1 MSDFNYKKYL
11 KNNPLLQKTEVNEE
25 KLITESKETTEEIQ
39 TEMSNPIMRKGE
51 KGDDSIEKETEK
63 MRMKEDDRTDAE
75 QEGYKDGFEDAKDDI
90 EGALKKMKVSELK
103 AKIKEDIISLLQ
115 EDEVEYETPLEEE
128 VDVEDKVSEDMG
140 AGLIGSLILMIGSM
154 GVGKVLDKIKDK
166 YPEEVAKFNKAV
178 GSAQKGS
185 GKTGSSAGRFVTED
199 MGAGL
204 IGSLILMVGSVGVGK
219 VLDKLKDKYPE
230 EVAKFNKM
238 VGSAQKGSGK
248 TGSSAGR
255 FVTEDEEVSEDM
267 GVGLIG
273 SLILMIGS
281 MGVGK
286 VLDKIKDKYPEEVAK
301 FNKMAGAAQRGSG
314 KMGSPTGRF
323 VTEDE
328 VEIDIEDEVEIEEP
342 KLDASVAQTG
352 LSDDEKQIQDALK
365 LAYDNAVAIGDE
377 KLSDQIGN
385 SITFF
390 TRTHVVER

>member
-166 YPEEVAKFNKAV
+166 YPEEVAKFNK
-178 GSAQKGS
+178 
-185 GKTGSSAGRFVTED
+185 
-199 MGAGL
+199 
-204 IGSLILMVGSVGVGK
+204 
-219 VLDKLKDKYPE
+219 
-230 EVAKFNKM
+230 
-238 VGSAQKGSGK
+238 
-248 TGSSAGR
+248 
-255 FVTEDEEVSEDM
+255 
-267 GVGLIG
+267 
-273 SLILMIGS
+273 
-281 MGVGK
+281 
-286 VLDKIKDKYPEEVAK
+286 
-301 FNKMAGAAQRGSG
+301 MAGAAQRGSG